1 MKKILAIALSA
12 IFVLSF
18 AALMTGISQS
28 EGQHS
33 NSAIS
38 ESASLLFATGSTES
52 INWAGYAVTGTNV
65 TSVTGSF
72 VVPSLQT
79 STSTGGGH
87 HGGRGGGLLAPSVS
101 GANTNKIDNRN
112 GGGSGGSS
120 QTSYAAFWAG
130 IDGYNSNTVEQAG
143 VLMEVQKGVAS
154 YSVWYEFYPSA
165 PVYATWTPSPG
176 NHIVVYVNYTA
187 SNSTFVATVLDTNLS
202 EKYVSPYTA
211 VSGAARSSAE
221 WIAEAPASGGS
232 ILPLADFGTVYF
244 GADYTGSGTGNY
256 ATVNGTSGNIESLSD
271 SFSVYSINMVT
282 NTGTL
287 KAETSSLSSD
297 GTSFYVTWKSS

>member
-1 MKKILAIALSA
+1 MKKILAIVLSA

-18 AALMTGISQS
+18 AALMTGLSQS
-28 EGQHS
+28 DGHHS
-33 NSAIS
+33 NDAMS
-38 ESASLLFATGSTES
+38 ESASLLFATSTSES
-52 INWAGYAVTGTNV
+52 TNWAGYAVTGTNV

-72 VVPSLQT
+72 VIPSLAT
-79 STSTGGGH
+79 STSSSHGPHGGH
-87 HGGRGGGLLAPSVS
+87 AGTDIAQPVTN
-101 GANTNKIDNRN
+101 AVMNKIHNKN
-112 GGGSGGSS
+112 SGGPGGSS
-120 QTSYAAFWAG
+120 TSYAAFWAG

-143 VLMEVQKGVAS
+143 VLMEDQNGVAS

-221 WIAEAPASGGS
+221 WIAEAPASGDS

-244 GADYTGSGTGNY
+244 GSDYTGSGTGNY
-256 ATVNGTSGNIESLSD
+256 ATVDGTSGNIGSLSD

-282 NTGTL
+282 NSGAL